1 MKRNQLHGKTIKIF
15 GPPGTGKT
23 YQLLRRIKYYL
34 RHGVQTNE
42 IAYFSFTNKAVNE
55 TIDRLKTINSN
66 YTEDTFP
73 YFSTIHSFARK
84 QFSDIPVL
92 DPNEDMIQFH
102 TDYGTVKIN
111 VQKGFEEQCVFNN
124 WSLKIYD
131 KARNTKQDPIALY
144 KQQDRKEVRLPQFI
158 SIITAYELFKSYESA
173 PGVRT
178 QDRLDFTDMISKF
191 IEEGIPPKLKVLMID
206 EAQDLTPLQWDLVL
220 KLAEHSEIIY
230 LAGDDDQAIYEW
242 NGADADFFIS
252 FPGKKKILK
261 QSRRI
266 PGRIHYFSKLLML
279 PAEGYREKKEFNP
292 KDIEGFIDT
301 YTDIKRVKFN
311 RNETWMILCRIN
323 TVKEEIQQDLYDMGL
338 YYQDV
343 QGRKSFKIEHY
354 QAIQSWSHLMNGGSI
369 TREEACI
376 MYTFIQNIDHG
387 YRSADSQKW
396 SFAHPNEVF
405 NYDELQIRAGLREEK
420 GHWID
425 ALKIRFKSK
434 EKEYLQRLINSYGD
448 LNNKSNII
456 VDTIHAVK
464 GGEADNVVLMAKANW
479 PSHYERKN
487 LQEKVKEL
495 RVWYT
500 GVTRT
505 KNHLH
510 LINTDH
516 KYHFPLG
523 KLFNTYKANYDKQR
537 RLS

>member
-1 MKRNQLHGKTIKIF
+1 
-15 GPPGTGKT
+15 
-23 YQLLRRIKYYL
+23 
-34 RHGVQTNE
+34 
-42 IAYFSFTNKAVNE
+42 
-55 TIDRLKTINSN
+55 
-66 YTEDTFP
+66 
-73 YFSTIHSFARK
+73 
-84 QFSDIPVL
+84 
-92 DPNEDMIQFH
+92 
-102 TDYGTVKIN
+102 
-111 VQKGFEEQCVFNN
+111 
-124 WSLKIYD
+124 
-131 KARNTKQDPIALY
+131 
-144 KQQDRKEVRLPQFI
+144 
-158 SIITAYELFKSYESA
+158 
-173 PGVRT
+173 
-178 QDRLDFTDMISKF
+178 
-191 IEEGIPPKLKVLMID
+191 
-206 EAQDLTPLQWDLVL
+206 
-220 KLAEHSEIIY
+220 
-230 LAGDDDQAIYEW
+230 
-242 NGADADFFIS
+242 
-252 FPGKKKILK
+252 
-261 QSRRI
+261 
-266 PGRIHYFSKLLML
+266 
-279 PAEGYREKKEFNP
+279 
-292 KDIEGFIDT
+292 
-301 YTDIKRVKFN
+301 
-311 RNETWMILCRIN
+311 
-323 TVKEEIQQDLYDMGL
+323 
-338 YYQDV
+338 
-343 QGRKSFKIEHY
+343 
-354 QAIQSWSHLMNGGSI
+354 MNGGSI

-396 SFAHPNEVF
+396 SFAHPNQVF
-405 NYDELQIRAGLREEK
+405 DYDELQIRAGLREEK